1 LADLRAGYLG
11 VLDLQRVD
19 PLLQVRRGPLN
30 RHRVADD
37 ERAVREPDCTDADFP
52 IKVED
57 LADFLSFHRNRA

>member
-30 RHRVADD
+30 RHRVADR
-37 ERAVREPDCTDADFP
+37 ERAVREPDCTDADLP